1 MSSQTLAMQG
11 AIVDALKADAALN
24 AVLQKRVFDRVPE
37 NVALPYISIGPAQ
50 MTEDDADC
58 MDGAE
63 VFQQVDVWSK
73 EPGYTECKK
82 IGGLVRKALHRL
94 TVTRDG
100 FTFQIEHRFTTEQ
113 RDGDGITSHGIL
125 SFRALIDMEAL

>member
-11 AIVDALKADAALN
+11 AIVDALKAYAPLN
-24 AVLQKRVFDRVPE
+24 QILQKRVYDRVPE
-37 NVALPYISIGPAQ
+37 GVALPYISIGPSQ
-50 MTEDDADC
+50 LTQDDFDC
-58 MDGAE
+58 TDGAE

-82 IGGLVRKALHRL
+82 IGALVRQALHRL

-113 RDGDGITSHGIL
+113 RDGDGITSHGVL